1 MTPAK
6 TFVTAAVLVA
16 LVMAVPVPT
25 AAWGFEAHQF
35 IADKAIALLPP
46 ELRPFFEANRAAFV
60 ERSIDP
66 DTWQNAGYDSP
77 ESPHHQLDMDW
88 EGYGPYPF
96 LGLPRDFTA
105 AVAKFGLRRIEGN
118 GTLPWRAD
126 EMYGNL
132 RRAFNGYVGQGP
144 FGRNAIV
151 HNAAWLTHYV
161 SDGHQ
166 PLHAVMNYD
175 GQAGNQRGIHT
186 RFEAIL
192 FERYRDKW
200 VIAPKALPPVTN
212 ARDFMFDALVSGTRL
227 ASRIDKAD
235 ADAIGTRDVYDDRY
249 YEAFRKSAGPVLE
262 QRLNESIA
270 AVAAMITGAWE
281 AAGRPRVPVT
291 VSEPVRRRRS

>member
-1 MTPAK
+1 MTLARG
-6 TFVTAAVLVA
+6 FASVAAVVA
-16 LVMAVPVPT
+16 VLASVPVPT
-25 AAWGFEAHQF
+25 AAWGWETHQF
-35 IADKAIALLPP
+35 IADKAIALLPT
-46 ELRPFFEANRAAFV
+46 ELRPFFEANRTAFV

-66 DTWQNAGYDSP
+66 DTWQNAGYDSL
-77 ESPHHQLDMDW
+77 ESHHHQLDFDW

-96 LGLPRDFTA
+96 LGLPRDYTA
-105 AVAKFGLRRIEGN
+105 AVAKFGVRRIESN
-118 GTLPWRAD
+118 GTLPWRTD

-132 RRAFNGYVGQGP
+132 RRAFNGYVGQGA

-151 HNAAWLTHYV
+151 HNAAWLAHYV
-161 SDGHQ
+161 TDGYQ
-166 PLHAVMNYD
+166 PQHAVLNYD

-200 VIAPKALPPVTN
+200 EIAPKALPPVAN
-212 ARDFMFDALVSGTRL
+212 PRDFMFEALLSGTRL
-227 ASRIDKAD
+227 APRIDKAD
-235 ADAIGTRDVYDDRY
+235 ADAIGSRDVYDDRY
-249 YEAFRKSAGPVLE
+249 YEAFRKGAGPVME

-270 AVAAMITGAWE
+270 AVAAMIAGAWE